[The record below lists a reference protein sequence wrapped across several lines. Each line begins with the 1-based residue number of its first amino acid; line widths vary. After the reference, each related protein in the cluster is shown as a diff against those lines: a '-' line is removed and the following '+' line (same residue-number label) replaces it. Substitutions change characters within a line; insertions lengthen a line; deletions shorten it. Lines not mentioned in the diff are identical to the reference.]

1 MQGTLILLGSFKSC
15 YCFFYAC
22 VLSVLLLRLR
32 CIVPIMLDYA
42 AGVHG
47 SGKLILAAGQI

>member
-42 AGVHG
+42 AGVYG
-47 SGKLILAAGQI
+47 SGKLILAAGQF